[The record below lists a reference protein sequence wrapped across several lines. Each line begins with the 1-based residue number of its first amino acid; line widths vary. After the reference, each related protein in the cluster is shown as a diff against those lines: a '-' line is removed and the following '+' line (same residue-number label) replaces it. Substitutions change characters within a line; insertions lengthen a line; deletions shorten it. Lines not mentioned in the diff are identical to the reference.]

1 MLSQKP
7 WQREPAARLIL
18 GLIITISCGGFLLSV
33 IDRFTGALSANE
45 KQVFRMVLVALLYQG
60 AALFWIGM
68 FLREHQLSWR
78 DAFGAGPGQLGRTV
92 GLGILGGIC
101 VVPIAMGLVNLSS
114 WILSSTPVTPEE
126 QISVRI
132 LRESVARL
140 PDERWLSFFK
150 VSWTILAVT
159 VVPIAEEV
167 LFRGI
172 FYPALKQS
180 GSRSRLFAVLATS
193 ILFAEIHFNL
203 VTLVPLTMLAMI
215 FTWLYEETGSLLT
228 PILAHSIFNGANMA
242 LLLYSEQIKR
252 LSVP

>member
-18 GLIITISCGGFLLSV
+18 GLIITICCGGFLLAV
-33 IDRFTGALSANE
+33 IDRFTGALSTNE
-45 KQVFRMVLVALLYQG
+45 KQVLRMVLVALLYQG

-68 FLREHQLSWR
+68 FLREHQISWR
-78 DAFGAGPGQLGRTV
+78 EAFGAGPGQLGRTA
-92 GLGILGGIC
+92 GLGILAGIL
-101 VVPIAMGLVNLSS
+101 VVPVAMGLVNLSIC
-114 WILSSTPVTPEE
+114 ILSSTQVTPEE

-132 LRESVARL
+132 LRDSVVRL
-140 PDERWLSFFK
+140 PDERWLTFFK
-150 VSWTILAVT
+150 VTWTILAVT
-159 VVPIAEEV
+159 VVPVAEEI

-172 FYPALKQS
+172 FYPALKQN
-180 GSRSRLFAVLATS
+180 GSRLFAVLATS

-203 VTLVPLTMLAMI
+203 VTLVPLTVLAMV

-242 LLLYSEQIKR
+242 MLFYSEEIKR
-252 LSVP
+252 LAVP